1 MSSEIIDNNTIIQ
14 CIQKLIQLRKQRTHM
29 QPVIPLESK
38 QDMID
43 QLLSYKSR
51 GIESNL
57 AFSYKLFSLNDISTF
72 LQ

>member
-14 CIQKLIQLRKQRTHM
+14 CIHKLIQLRKQRTHM

-38 QDMID
+38 QDNMID

-57 AFSYKLFSLNDISTF
+57 AFS
-72 LQ
+72 